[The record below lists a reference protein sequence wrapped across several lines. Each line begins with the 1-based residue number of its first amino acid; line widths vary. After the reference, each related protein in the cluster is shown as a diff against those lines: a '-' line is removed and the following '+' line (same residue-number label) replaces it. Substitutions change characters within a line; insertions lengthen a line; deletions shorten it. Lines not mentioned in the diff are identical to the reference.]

1 MEYWSRIPG
10 LTVELQGATL
20 RVESS
25 PEAVPTFAEVV
36 ENVRNG
42 HPEGLDQLY
51 KIFRL
56 LSASLRRQIGFQDFD
71 DRIHDVFIVVAEA
84 IREGKLREPVALSSY
99 IYGVARLLLCSKIG
113 MRTRHERLSGSLR
126 HWVAIHRHNDS
137 PEEVLAARERI
148 QIMRRMLGT
157 LSSREREI
165 LTRFYL
171 QEQPKEQICEELN
184 LTDTQ
189 FRLSK
194 SRAKQRLSRMG
205 EERRALGTGGSA
217 YAA

>member
-1 MEYWSRIPG
+1 M
-10 LTVELQGATL
+10 L
-20 RVESS
+20 RVSS
-25 PEAVPTFAEVV
+25 GSDALPAFAEVV

-51 KIFRL
+51 RVFRI

-71 DRIHDVFIVVAEA
+71 DRVHDMFIVVAEA
-84 IREGKLREPVALSSY
+84 IRDGKLREPGALPSY
-99 IYGVARLLLCSKIG
+99 IHGVARLSLCSKIG
-113 MRTRHERLSGSLR
+113 VRSRRDRLSGSLR
-126 HWVAIHRHNDS
+126 QWVTSRNQGQS
-137 PEEVLAARERI
+137 PEDRLMERERT
-148 QIMRRMLGT
+148 QIMRRLLGT
-157 LSSREREI
+157 LAEKEREI

-171 QEQPKEQICEELN
+171 HEQTKEQICEELC

-189 FRLSK
+189 FRLTK

-205 EERRALGTGGSA
+205 QEHLNHAPSTA